1 MVNLV
6 APLGEPGNGLYLLTL
21 VIFAGTTIFACRGI
35 LFGHLAG
42 KLEGWRYMFAG
53 PQIIDKAYA
62 QNPSRP
68 FQIRTPSNSHLM
80 ITTSELIKEVLDA
93 PPSRLSLHAVAKE
106 LLQPKYTMYGFE
118 WQEQRGV
125 EGTGFVRALR
135 SRLTSHLPQFQPELD
150 RIIRGCL
157 LEELDRTP
165 DENGFVPVELFPMIK
180 RVITRV
186 NCFVFFGK
194 ELSENSE
201 FTEAALAFPQTV
213 VLAAEILR
221 ITPAFMCPLVAWIV
235 TKRHRAAK
243 TLFRYLEP
251 EVCRRRAEMAQAD
264 RLGVSKPAA
273 RADCMQWL
281 IDTSPKKDPW
291 STPRM
296 IGETLAI
303 WFSSVHQLAMVS
315 LERHAPSPATE
326 GCEVANK
333 RNTDFWHMKT
343 TTFVIQDICQH
354 QEYVDPLR
362 QEIGQVTQEGKGL
375 ERIEER
381 LPLLDSFVKESI
393 RLSNADALSCRRKA
407 LDGFTLQDG
416 SIIHKNDWVCIPQRA
431 MMCDERRYA
440 NPHAFDGY
448 RFARA
453 NDALRQGNATADV
466 PDKTASTVTSASL
479 EWPIW
484 GLGNATCPGRFY
496 ASLILKLI
504 TANLLQ
510 EWECKLRDTTAPRS
524 MVWRSS
530 IVPRSDTVVLLR
542 KREVREMDAA
552 ALG

>member
-1 MVNLV
+1 MNNTD
-6 APLGEPGNGLYLLTL
+6 GN
-21 VIFAGTTIFACRGI
+21 
-35 LFGHLAG
+35 
-42 KLEGWRYMFAG
+42 
-53 PQIIDKAYA
+53 P
-62 QNPSRP
+62 NRP
-68 FQIRTPSNSHLM
+68 FQIHTPSNSHLM
-80 ITTSELIKEVLDA
+80 ITTGELIKEVLDA

-165 DENGFVPVELFPMIK
+165 DENGFVPVQLFPMIK
-180 RVITRV
+180 RVITKV

-194 ELSENSE
+194 ELSENTE

-221 ITPAFMCPLVAWIV
+221 ITPTFMCPLVAWIL
-235 TKRHRAAK
+235 TKRHSAAK

-251 EVCRRRAEMAQAD
+251 EVRRRRAEMAQAD
-264 RLGVSKPAA
+264 RLGGCSKPAT

-303 WFSSVHQLAMVS
+303 WFSSVHQLAM
-315 LERHAPSPATE
+315 
-326 GCEVANK
+326 
-333 RNTDFWHMKT
+333 T
-343 TTFVIQDICQH
+343 TTFVIQDICQN

-362 QEIGQVTQEGKGL
+362 QEIREATQEGKGL

-393 RLSNADALSCRRKA
+393 RFSNADALSCRRKA
-407 LDGFTLQDG
+407 LDDFTLQDG
-416 SIIHKNDWVCIPQRA
+416 SVIRKNDWVCIPQRA
-431 MMCDERRYA
+431 MMCDGRRYA
-440 NPHAFDGY
+440 NPTAFDGY

-542 KREVREMDAA
+542 KREVSEMDAA